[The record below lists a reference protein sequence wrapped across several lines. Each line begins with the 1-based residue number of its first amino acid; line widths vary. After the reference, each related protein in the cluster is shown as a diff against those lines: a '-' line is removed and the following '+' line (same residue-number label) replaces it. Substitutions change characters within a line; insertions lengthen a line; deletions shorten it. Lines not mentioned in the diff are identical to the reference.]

1 MKLPVDGSLCLVD
14 VLCGPVDCEMTQSE
28 VWLENHTAGGLD
40 IHQLLLISGS
50 QHGSDVWMVQHF
62 TLN

>member
-14 VLCGPVDCEMTQSE
+14 VLCGPVDGEMTKCE
-28 VWLENHTAGGLD
+28 VWLESHTAGGLD
-40 IHQLLLISGS
+40 IRQLLLISSS
-50 QHGSDVWMVQHF
+50 QHVSDVWMVQHF